1 MKDTLRL
8 KILVQNADIYKNTKA
23 VGMQNDISN
32 PGLDFLKMSS
42 AEIVNFFFFYLSC
55 SYAKSRTL
63 IAQTCTP
70 YECTHCE
77 VTCTESEAI
86 LIEKKSNT
94 LPLFVMLL

>member
-42 AEIVNFFFFYLSC
+42 AEIVNFFFFLLILQLC
-55 SYAKSRTL
+55 KIPNSY
-63 IAQTCTP
+63 CTNMH
-70 YECTHCE
+70 T
-77 VTCTESEAI
+77 I
-86 LIEKKSNT
+86 
-94 LPLFVMLL
+94 